1 MSSVTSFIAAAP
13 VRKNTH
19 TSLARGP
26 SNPPLFRA
34 YTSVLAMAFLAVTCF
49 ANSARAATQIVDTI
63 GDVTANDG
71 KTTLREAIAAAQNGD
86 SIEFAPVL
94 FSSALPVRIRLSS
107 AIVVSKN
114 LMILGPGDDPTT
126 RAPKLWLEPAPGT
139 STRLLQIQAPARVV
153 ISEIGFR
160 GGTAAGGGAVLIDV
174 NATANFQSCDFTS
187 NQASSN
193 NGGAILNRG
202 TLDLDECLVSG
213 NSAAN
218 GGGVASEGV
227 LRIVRTLLEGNNA
240 TGSGGGIYSL
250 GANLWLESSTLSANQ
265 AATSGGLAFIATS
278 GGSKI
283 ATITSATFAYNTAAA
298 QSGGLYVEGSSAIAN
313 VGGSLFAQNKIINK
327 SGSET
332 LHELGSTRSGKI
344 NSLDH
349 NLFLKPGTT
358 LSPWGPADI
367 IGVDPLIGGLAYN
380 GGRTRTHALASGSP
394 AINRG
399 IDTVPFPSLVN
410 PPTDQ
415 RRFPRVWPVGGLS
428 DIGAFEVGPP
438 VMLALLGSPA
448 ITLPLGSAFTDPGV
462 DFNAPA
468 AATLT
473 TSVNG
478 LIGGQINSCCPGTY
492 VIVYTGTLAGYST
505 SVSRIVN
512 VTESVALSAPPKVTR
527 FISLNGGLAAV
538 NLAQIVTVSGLPASS
553 PCALTYAVSVA
564 PTGYNQTGLTSLP
577 TISIGQVGRY
587 DVIVTAFA
595 GCGVEV
601 GSVSFQLSIDPG
613 NVVWPLAIDL
623 ASKLVSNGNTR
634 TATLQQKLER
644 AGESRWYKFQGKPG
658 SRIEV
663 TLTQLPANFDV
674 VVYSDIN
681 RAYEELLGL
690 INGTPE
696 AKTLA
701 LLGAEFAPEAY
712 APEAY
717 SPEAYAPEAY
727 APEAYAPEA
736 YAPEA
741 YAPEAYAPEAYAPEA
756 YAPEAYAPEAYA
768 PEAYAPEAYA
778 PEAYA
783 PEAYASAQQ
792 RSLVGFSASP
802 GTVGEGIRFNT
813 YSRQGVFYIRVRGQN
828 GVFAPDNAF
837 TLGLKID
844 QDLCAGVNDFNVTPT
859 LNVKPTDVLATLP
872 FAPVSLMLWDSARIA
887 GSAAEKAALVTSLT
901 SFALRA
907 KAAVVDVNADDRIR
921 ALNLQADNNPAC
933 PIAKNLVAEAL
944 RNLIQAYRT
953 AAPTLADITLIG
965 NDDVIPFFRT
975 NDEALLANEA
985 NYFPPVQD
993 TTQSQSALRY
1003 GQVLSQDRYGSSCQ
1017 VILATGPYDLPEVPT
1032 GRLVESASEIA
1043 SYLQRYQSLFDGTI
1057 STGGVLPAPKSAF
1070 VAGYDFLS
1078 DSALA
1083 MRNDFAAGLGGTGI
1097 VRTLI
1102 APENDPPALGW
1113 TAAQFETAFLG
1124 ARHDLAYLAAH
1135 FSTGRLLAADYSTR
1149 FRAAQVAASNQD
1161 FLYSLILSAGC
1172 HSGYNTVDPHAVA
1185 LLSDQPDWAQAFARK
1200 GAIWISGTGYQY
1212 GDTDFIEY
1220 TERLLLD
1227 VARALRTAPTS
1238 APAAVS
1244 VGQALVDAKRRYLAN
1259 TPVMR
1264 GIHEKTLLQVVL
1276 YGLPM
1281 VKLNLPGSR
1290 LVAPVSSGSTAV
1302 VMDLPNVT
1310 AGPGLAKG
1318 LKTGTLPIVPNLTQ
1332 EFRTLDVVGSNDTV
1346 VASFFR
1352 GSSGLVTTPGEP
1364 VRPLESVAI
1373 GRPEGLVRGVGLR
1386 RASYVDV
1393 GDFLP
1398 FTGAPATETRGVHGS
1413 FSTSVFYPIQPWN
1426 LNQMGAVCEGTT
1438 GTVFNAFPTQFVSAG
1453 SDPARGILRKYGR
1466 MEFTVFYCPA
1476 TTEEALANPP
1486 AINVVASTV
1495 SPNAIA
1501 FSVET
1506 AAPASAGVHDVWI
1519 TYTGLPGSP
1528 HYGRWESSPLTS
1540 PGSNGIGTWTGS
1552 FPLNGADAAKMRF
1565 IVQAANGFGAV
1576 AANTN
1581 FGRTF
1586 VPGTSTLDGIGQLNT
1601 PTTVTFQP
1609 APAAGGFYR
1618 ATIPLSAQLLGGGAP
1633 LAGKMIQ
1640 FRLGPAIKSVITNSQ
1655 GVATTNFLLNAQ
1667 PGSYAL
1673 EANFSGDATFQNVV
1687 ASSPFTVTKMPTSL
1701 TFASGLVVTNLGSVV
1716 VTLKAVDGTPL
1727 KERTVVMIVDNGTT
1741 KSAVAEITD
1750 GAGQAR
1756 LPVGLLPSTSAQS
1769 YQVSAYFA
1777 VPVPDPAGANL
1788 PPLVA
1793 LSDSLYVGST
1803 ASTTV
1808 SVSASLGFKD
1818 EQAWVGYSDLT
1829 AAGATPSNPGLS
1841 RLEILGSVAGPSATF
1856 GPNSVLASPS
1866 SASLTARVN
1875 AQLSGKT
1882 IVSGLMTVRVQAN
1895 DNRRWRGDAV
1905 INGQRVELNFD
1916 WDNSGGTGSYHI
1928 WVYPAAG
1935 TGPLYNA
1942 LPAVLSCEVIVG
1954 VGTGEKPAG
1963 GTSAIGTPDKPWT
1976 QQNGT
1981 SRVRT
1986 K

>member
-1 MSSVTSFIAAAP
+1 MSSVESFIVGAL
-13 VRKNTH
+13 VRKDTH
-19 TSLARGP
+19 TSLRRHPLSSP
-26 SNPPLFRA
+26 SFPAVAP
-34 YTSVLAMAFLAVTCF
+34 FLALAILALTTF
-49 ANSARAATQIVDTI
+49 ANSAHAATRIVDTV

-86 SIEFAPVL
+86 TIEFAPAL
-94 FSSALPVRIRLSS
+94 FSSALPVSIQLGS
-107 AIVVSKN
+107 AIIISKN
-114 LMILGPGDDPTT
+114 LMISGPGDDSTT
-126 RAPKLWLEPAPGT
+126 RAPKLWLEPATGK

-153 ISEIGFR
+153 ISELGFR
-160 GGTAAGGGAVLIDV
+160 GGTAAGGGAVLIDL

-187 NQASSN
+187 NQAPSN
-193 NGGAILNRG
+193 NGGAIQNRG
-202 TLDLDECLVSG
+202 TLDLDECLVNG

-227 LRIVRTLLEGNNA
+227 LRIVRSLIEGNRA
-240 TGSGGGIYSL
+240 TGFGGGVYSL
-250 GANLWLESSTLSANQ
+250 GANLSIESATLSANQ
-265 AATSGGLAFIATS
+265 AATAGGLAFIANS

-283 ATITSATFAYNTAAA
+283 GTMTSATFAYNTAGA
-298 QSGGLYVEGSSAIAN
+298 QSGGLYAEGSSAIVN
-313 VGGSLFAQNKIINK
+313 VGGSLFTQNKLINK

-332 LHELGSTRSGKI
+332 LHDLGNTRSGKI

-349 NLFLKPGTT
+349 NLFVKPGTT

-367 IGVDPLIGGLAYN
+367 IGVDPLIGALAYN
-380 GGRTRTHALASGSP
+380 GGRTRTHALAAGSP

-399 IDTVPFPSLVN
+399 IDTVPFPSLLN

-428 DIGAFEVGPP
+428 DIGAYEVGPP
-438 VMLALLGSPA
+438 LMLTLLGSPA
-448 ITLPLGSAFTDPGV
+448 ITLPLGSTFIDPGV
-462 DFNAPA
+462 DFNAPNQ
-468 AATLT
+468 ATLT

-478 LIGGQINSCCPGTY
+478 VVGGQINVCCPGTY
-492 VIVYTGTLAGYST
+492 VIVYTGTLGAYT
-505 SVSRIVN
+505 SFVSRSVTI
-512 VTESVALSAPPKVTR
+512 TESISLSAPAKVTR

-553 PCALTYAVSVA
+553 TCALTYAVSLS

-577 TISIGQVGRY
+577 TLSIGQVGRY
-587 DVIVTAFA
+587 DVTVTAFA
-595 GCGVEV
+595 GCGVAV

-623 ASKLVSNGNTR
+623 TPKLLSNGNSR
-634 TATLQQKLER
+634 TASLQQKLER

-681 RAYEELLGL
+681 QAYEELLGL
-690 INGTPE
+690 INGTPN
-696 AKTLA
+696 AKILA

-813 YSRQGVFYIRVRGQN
+813 YSRSGVFYIRVRGQN
-828 GVFAPDNAF
+828 GVFAPDAAF

-844 QDLCAGVNDFNVTPT
+844 QDLCAAVTDLNVTPA
-859 LNVKPTDVLATLP
+859 LNVKPADVLATLTFTP
-872 FAPVSLMLWDSARIA
+872 TSLMLWDSARIV
-887 GSAAEKAALVTSLT
+887 GTAAAKAALVTSLT
-901 SFALRA
+901 NFAKQA

-933 PIAKNLVAEAL
+933 PMAKNLVAEAI
-944 RNLIQAYRT
+944 RNLIRAYRA

-985 NYFPPVQD
+985 NYFPPVKD
-993 TTQSQSALRY
+993 ATQSQSALRY
-1003 GQVLSQDRYGSSCQ
+1003 GQVLTQDRYGSSCQ
-1017 VILATGPYDLPEVPT
+1017 VILATGPYDLPEIPT
-1032 GRLVESASEIA
+1032 GRLVETATEVA
-1043 SYLQRYQSLFDGTI
+1043 GYLDKYKLLFDGTRG
-1057 STGGVLPAPKSAF
+1057 TGGVLPAPKSAF

-1097 VRTLI
+1097 VRSLI
-1102 APENDPPALGW
+1102 APENDPPAFGW
-1113 TAAQFETAFLG
+1113 TASQFETAFLG

-1149 FRAAQVAASNQD
+1149 FRAAQVAASSQD

-1172 HSGYNTVDPHAVA
+1172 HSGYNTVDPHAVS
-1185 LLSDQPDWAQAFARK
+1185 LLSDQPDWAQAFALK

-1212 GDTDFIEY
+1212 GDTDFVEY

-1238 APAAVS
+1238 APAPVS

-1290 LVAPVSSGSTAV
+1290 LVAPVASGSTAV
-1302 VMDLPNVT
+1302 PMVLPVT
-1310 AGPGLAKG
+1310 SGPGFAKG

-1332 EFRTLDVVGSNDTV
+1332 EFRTLEVVGSSDTV

-1364 VRPLESVAI
+1364 VRPLESVAV
-1373 GRPEGLVRGVGLR
+1373 GRPDGLVRGVGFR
-1386 RASYVDV
+1386 KASYVDLN
-1393 GDFLP
+1393 DFLP

-1413 FSTSVFYPIQPWN
+1413 FSTPVFYPIQPWN
-1426 LNQMGAVCEGTT
+1426 LNQIGAVCDAIG

-1453 SDPARGILRKYGR
+1453 TDPAKGILRKYAR

-1495 SPNAIA
+1495 SPTAIA
-1501 FSVET
+1501 FSVEA
-1506 AAPASAGVHDVWI
+1506 AAPASAGVHEVWI

-1528 HYGRWESSPLTS
+1528 HYGRWESFPLTS
-1540 PGSNGIGTWTGS
+1540 PGSTGIGTWNGS
-1552 FPLNGADAAKMRF
+1552 FLLNGADATKIRF

-1586 VPGTSTLDGIGQLNT
+1586 VPGASTLDGIGQLNT
-1601 PTTVTFQP
+1601 PTTLTFQP
-1609 APAAGGFYR
+1609 APAAGGLYR
-1618 ATIPLSAQLLGGGAP
+1618 ATIPLSAQLVAGGVL
-1633 LAGKMIQ
+1633 LADKLIQ
-1640 FRLGPAIKSVITNSQ
+1640 FRLGPAIKSVKTNSQ
-1655 GVATTNFLLNAQ
+1655 GIATTNFLLNAQ
-1667 PGSYAL
+1667 PGTYAL
-1673 EANFSGDATFQNVV
+1673 EANFSGDATYQNAV
-1687 ASSPFTVTKMPTSL
+1687 ASTPFTVTKMPTSL
-1701 TFASGLVVTNLGSVV
+1701 TFDTSLVGTNLGNVV

-1741 KSAVAEITD
+1741 KATVAEITD
-1750 GAGQAR
+1750 GAGRAR
-1756 LPVGLLPSTSAQS
+1756 LPANPLPNTFAQT

-1777 VPVPDPAGANL
+1777 VSVPDPAGAGL
-1788 PPLVA
+1788 PPLVT
-1793 LSDSLYVGST
+1793 LSDPLYVGST
-1803 ASTTV
+1803 GSSTV
-1808 SVSASLGFKD
+1808 SVSASLGFNS
-1818 EQAWVGYSDLT
+1818 EQAWVNYGDLT
-1829 AAGATPSNPGLS
+1829 AVGATAINPGVS
-1841 RLEILGSVAGPSATF
+1841 RLEILGAFAGPSATF
-1856 GPNSVLASPS
+1856 GPNSILASPS
-1866 SASLTARVN
+1866 STSLTARIS
-1875 AQLSGKT
+1875 AQLSSKT
-1882 IVSGLMTVRVQAN
+1882 IVSGLVTVRVQAN
-1895 DNRRWRGDAV
+1895 NNRRWRGDAV
-1905 INGQRVELNFD
+1905 INGHRVELNVD
-1916 WDNSGGTGSYHI
+1916 WDNSGGTGSYHV

-1942 LPAVLSCEVIVG
+1942 LPAVLSCDVILG
-1954 VGTGEKPAG
+1954 VGAGEKSAG
-1963 GTSAIGTPDKPWT
+1963 GTSAIGTADKPWT

-1981 SRVRT
+1981 SRVRS